1 MLGLT
6 KTVVELREH
15 DEMWVKNAEQTIL
28 FLWDKFG
35 KNAVDIQHAGS
46 TAIKNIKAKPII
58 DISVGVA
65 DMKKVTEMIP
75 LLTEVGI
82 IHRPSHDS
90 PEYMMFILGDLSTEL
105 RTHHIHINLYGSKG
119 WHDRINFRD
128 FMNAHPD
135 KAKEYE
141 ALKVN
146 LMGKYHDNRQ
156 MYSDS
161 KIPYF
166 ENIFTQANEWRCSIN

>member
-1 MLGLT
+1 MIGLT
-6 KTVVELREH
+6 KTIVELHEH
-15 DEMWVKNAEQTIL
+15 DVNWAKNATQTIL
-28 FLWDKFG
+28 FLKDKFG
-35 KNAVDIQHAGS
+35 ENAVDIQHVGS

-75 LLTEVGI
+75 LLTEAGI
-82 IHRPSHDS
+82 IHRPVHDS

-105 RTHHIHINLYGSKG
+105 RTHHIHVNLYGCKG

-135 KAKEYE
+135 K
-141 ALKVN
+141 LKN
-146 LMGKYHDNRQ
+146 TKPLK
-156 MYSDS
+156 
-161 KIPYF
+161 
-166 ENIFTQANEWRCSIN
+166 